1 MSEKKLFPGVTQQSI
16 QRQEIKK
23 QKAEEI
29 AQAKQ
34 AAIQAAKEKAEKE
47 AKAKEEQ
54 KKLHSLYNGN
64 ILPFKLKVGLIAVLN
79 LCIGELH
86 RSINDYDEQI
96 WHHVDPI
103 ENNTLGQAIAEAYVP
118 TYHAPYEHGRKG
130 HFESTPN
137 PRWMMHMIVLLAEAL
152 VLSLLAINNAKRN
165 KQIDLMAEIAR
176 ISKEQNIDP
185 QYIKKMLKVAPDIIK
200 NMSKDSRVYF
210 DMLIEGKLDTEKAPA
225 FLDMA
230 TSIMEGHLQT
240 HPEDLQVIM
249 NLFDERSIPESI
261 KQMANTQAR

>member
-1 MSEKKLFPGVTQQSI
+1 MAEKKLFPGVTEQDIQKQEQEKLKAAQEAEAKRIAMQQ
-16 QRQEIKK
+16 
-23 QKAEEI
+23 
-29 AQAKQ
+29 
-34 AAIQAAKEKAEKE
+34 AKEKAEAN
-47 AKAKEEQ
+47 AKVKEEQ
-54 KKLHSLYNGN
+54 KKLHDLYNPT

-86 RSINDYDEQI
+86 RSINDYGEQI

-118 TYHAPYEHGRKG
+118 TYHAPYEYGEKG

-165 KQIDLMAEIAR
+165 KQIDLMAEIAK

-185 QYIKKMLKVAPDIIK
+185 TYIKKMLKVAPNIIK

-210 DMLIEGKLDTEKAPA
+210 DMLIEGKLDTENAPA

-249 NLFDERSIPESI
+249 NLFDEHSIPESI
-261 KQMANTQAR
+261 KQMELKDR